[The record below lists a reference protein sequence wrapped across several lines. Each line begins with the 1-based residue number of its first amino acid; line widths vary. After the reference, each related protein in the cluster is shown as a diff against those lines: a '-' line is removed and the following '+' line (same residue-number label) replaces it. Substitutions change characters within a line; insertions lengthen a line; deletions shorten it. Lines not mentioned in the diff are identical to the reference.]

1 MGKGPITPQH
11 KKRLVMKCYA
21 GPQNWAD
28 SFEQLRKWKMDMKTV
43 ASKLAKCKLDLW
55 QYKRS
60 DGRCNAIIHF

>member
-1 MGKGPITPQH
+1 
-11 KKRLVMKCYA
+11 MKCYA